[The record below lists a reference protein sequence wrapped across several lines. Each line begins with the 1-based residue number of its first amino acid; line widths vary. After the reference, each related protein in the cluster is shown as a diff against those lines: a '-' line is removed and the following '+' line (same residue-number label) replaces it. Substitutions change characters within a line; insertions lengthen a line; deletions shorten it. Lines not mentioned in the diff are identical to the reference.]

1 MEAIVKLGPPS
12 LPLKVLHCV
21 WNVPFRC
28 VISEFEWR
36 LALVE
41 QCVHTFIEDR
51 VYTLFYEGKSPF
63 KLAIYTPEGHIKR
76 SRDLNGREGGPKFDD
91 RLVY

>member
-1 MEAIVKLGPPS
+1 MIDKERQEICGI
-12 LPLKVLHCV
+12 KVMRTNQYSQRPHV
-21 WNVPFRC
+21 ATVDFYRRMMATFTENSR
-28 VISEFEWR
+28 
-36 LALVE
+36 
-41 QCVHTFIEDR
+41 TFIEDR